1 MSNYDARRPAF
12 DAFNSNFSTAKTMDE
27 HFQRCWA
34 QQSCGGCLDS
44 LGCSWC
50 PYTWSCVPNE
60 HTIPFLAPA
69 FDDEICPHPDE
80 RWEVRTRPLGCQVSS
95 RMGLTVA
102 VTIVATLAA
111 VLIVAASVILVW
123 KIRKSGK
130 MNWGWI
136 SRWKSL
142 FQRQTDRGD
151 PERDPLLPTE
161 QENSAGNI

>member
-1 MSNYDARRPAF
+1 M
-12 DAFNSNFSTAKTMDE
+12 
-27 HFQRCWA
+27 
-34 QQSCGGCLDS
+34 
-44 LGCSWC
+44 
-50 PYTWSCVPNE
+50 PNE

-69 FDDEICPHPDE
+69 FDGEICPHPDE

-111 VLIVAASVILVW
+111 VLIVAASVMLVW

-136 SRWKSL
+136 SRWKSV

-151 PERDPLLPTE
+151 PERDALLPTE
-161 QENSAGNI
+161 QENLAGNI